1 MKLQG
6 PIVARYL
13 GYVPVFEAQKRTAAQ
28 REGLRYEA
36 AVLRKLKLAC
46 PKMEASPW
54 LHYKAPNKSG
64 ICQPDALLW
73 LAPNLICI
81 VEIKLSWRGPARLKL
96 LNFYGPIVQ
105 AIYPH
110 ANICYMQVFKNT
122 SLKSHKRKLTIY
134 SLDKH
139 KPGVYRECHLL
150 S

>member
-13 GYVPVFEAQKRTAAQ
+13 DYVPVFEEQKRTAAQ

-54 LHYKAPNKSG
+54 LHYKASNKSG

-73 LAPNLICI
+73 LGPDLICI
-81 VEIKLSWRGPARLKL
+81 VEIKLSWRAQARSKL
-96 LNFYGPIVQ
+96 LDFYGPVVQ
-105 AIYPH
+105 AIYPA
-110 ANICYMQVFKNT
+110 ANICYWQIYKNAST
-122 SLKSHKRKLTIY
+122 KSHKRKLTIY
-134 SLDKH
+134 ALDKH
-139 KPGVYRECHLL
+139 KSGVYRECHHL